1 MSGFKSHTVY
11 GGPRGL
17 SGMNANI
24 IEAEHEAAR
33 RKAAAIEQERAYER
47 RLKEYAESLA
57 AFVRDM
63 DTAFDG
69 VEGYRGVSL
78 RQIHDALGREQQG
91 DTIAALAIAGIYPD
105 GRVPASYSFNNLA
118 FNNYDF
124 FRRVNVHRR
133 YRRAEG
139 SVL

>member
-1 MSGFKSHTVY
+1 
-11 GGPRGL
+11 
-17 SGMNANI
+17 MNANI
-24 IEAEHEAAR
+24 IEAEREAAR

-69 VEGYRGVSL
+69 VEGY
-78 RQIHDALGREQQG
+78 
-91 DTIAALAIAGIYPD
+91 
-105 GRVPASYSFNNLA
+105 
-118 FNNYDF
+118 

-133 YRRAEG
+133 YLRAEG